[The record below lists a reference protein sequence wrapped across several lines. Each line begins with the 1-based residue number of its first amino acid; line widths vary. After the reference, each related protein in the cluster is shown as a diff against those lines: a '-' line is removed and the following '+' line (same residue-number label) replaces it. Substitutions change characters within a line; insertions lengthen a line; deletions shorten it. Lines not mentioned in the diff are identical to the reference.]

1 MPDLNLLVATRNR
14 GKVAELAEML
24 GGAGVRVQSLDDVST
39 DLDPE
44 EIGRTFRANACLKA
58 SAYARETGR
67 RTLADD
73 SGLSVDAL
81 AGRPGVYSARF
92 AAMNNAGR
100 GDADNNAHL
109 LRLLDKVPDARRTAR
124 FECVLAVAD
133 PAGRIVY
140 TAEGTVEGRILRE
153 ARGENGFGYD
163 PLFFMDDA
171 GKTTAEMSP
180 AEKHAISHRGRALAR
195 LRGLMNRHPIHE

>member
-24 GGAGVRVQSLDDVST
+24 GGSGVRVESLDDAAT

-44 EIGRTFRANACLKA
+44 ETGRTFRANACLKA

-67 RTLADD
+67 WTLADD

-81 AGRPGVYSARF
+81 GGRPGVYSARF
-92 AAMNNAGR
+92 AAMNDAGK
-100 GDADNNAHL
+100 GDADNNGYL
-109 LRLLDKVPDARRTAR
+109 LRLLDNFPDDERTAR

-133 PAGRIVY
+133 PRGRIAF
-140 TAEGTVEGRILRE
+140 TAEGTIEGRILRQP
-153 ARGENGFGYD
+153 RGDNGFGYD
-163 PLFFMDDA
+163 PLFFIEDA
-171 GKTTAEMSP
+171 GRTTAEMSP
-180 AEKHAISHRGRALAR
+180 AEKHAVSHRGRALQR
-195 LRGLMNRHPIHE
+195 LRALMERNPA

>member
-1 MPDLNLLVATRNR
+1 MQLLVATRNR
-14 GKVAELAEML
+14 GKVAEFAEML
-24 GGAGVRVQSLDDVST
+24 GGAAVRVESLADVAT
-39 DLDPE
+39 ELDPE
-44 EIGRTFRANACLKA
+44 ETGRTFRANACLKA

-67 RTLADD
+67 WTLADD

-81 AGRPGVYSARF
+81 GGRPGVYSARF
-92 AAMNNAGR
+92 AAMNGAGK

-109 LRLLDKVPDARRTAR
+109 LRLLDKVPDAQRTAR

-153 ARGENGFGYD
+153 PRGESGFGYD
-163 PLFFMDDA
+163 PLFFVGDA
-171 GKTTAEMSP
+171 GKTTAEMLP
-180 AEKHAISHRGRALAR
+180 AEKHAVSHRGRALAR
-195 LRGLMNRHPIHE
+195 LRALMSRHPIHE

>member
-1 MPDLNLLVATRNR
+1 MDLLVATRNA
-14 GKVAELAEML
+14 GKVRELAEML
-24 GGAGVRVQSLDDVST
+24 AGVRVTSLADVDT

-44 EIGRTFRANACLKA
+44 ETGRTFRANACLKA

-67 RTLADD
+67 WTLADD

-92 AAMNNAGR
+92 AAMNHAGK

-109 LRLLDKVPDARRTAR
+109 LRLLDKVPDAERTAC
-124 FECVLAVAD
+124 FQCVLAVAD
-133 PAGRIVY
+133 PAGRIAF
-140 TAEGTVEGRILRE
+140 TAEGQMPGRILRGP
-153 ARGENGFGYD
+153 RGGNGFGYD
-163 PLFFMDDA
+163 PLFFVENA

-180 AEKHAISHRGRALAR
+180 AEKHAISHRGRALTR
-195 LRGLMNRHPIHE
+195 LRALMERHYSAL